1 MKKIKI
7 GQIGICHEHASGK
20 IQALRA
26 MPDVYEIVGVV
37 DDRNTT
43 AARRAGDNLAP
54 YEGLTW
60 MTEEELFATPG
71 LQAVTVETPNMDLVP
86 TALRCMERGLHMHM
100 DKPAG
105 DDPALFGRLLDG
117 CREKR
122 LAFQLGYMLRTNPTI
137 KLCQQAVREGWLGD
151 VFQIQADMNHSY
163 GGEGYQQYMASFTG
177 GIMFNL
183 GCHLIDLIVSL
194 LGRPDRIAA
203 FPKSTRGVDPEIN
216 NNGLAVIEYRHTT
229 VILRACDL
237 AVDGIKQ
244 RRLTVCGA
252 KGTFDLCPLENY
264 DGNPMKATLILAE
277 GNEQYTAGTHTV
289 ELEGMTDRYRAQML
303 ELARV
308 INGEI
313 ESPYSYDHDRLVH
326 EVVLAASGYT
336 DWDQPGCQQ
345 DRSLS
350 RPSAAEGGTA

>member
-1 MKKIKI
+1 MKQIKI

-20 IQALRA
+20 IQALRT

-37 DDRNTT
+37 DDRQTT
-43 AARRAGDNLAP
+43 AARFAGDNLEP

-60 MTEEELFATPG
+60 MTEEELLATSG

-86 TALRCMERGLHMHM
+86 IALRCMERGLHMHM

-105 DDPALFGRLLDG
+105 DDMALFERLLDG

-122 LAFQLGYMLRTNPTI
+122 LALQLGYMLRTNPTI
-137 KLCQQAVREGWLGD
+137 MLCQQAVREGWLGD
-151 VFQIQADMNHSY
+151 VFQVQADMNHNY
-163 GGEGYQQYMASFTG
+163 GGEAYPGYMANFTG

-194 LGRPDRIAA
+194 LGRPERITA
-203 FPKSTRGVDPEIN
+203 FPKATRGVDPEIN
-216 NNGLAVIEYRHTT
+216 NNGLAVIEYPHTT
-229 VILRACDL
+229 VTLRACNL

-244 RRLTVCGA
+244 RRLTVCGT

-264 DGNPMKATLILAE
+264 DGSPMEATLILAE
-277 GNEQYTAGTHTV
+277 GNEQYTAGTHIV
-289 ELEGMTDRYRAQML
+289 ELEGMTDRYQAQML
-303 ELARV
+303 EFAQV

-313 ESPYSYDHDRLVH
+313 EPLYSYDHDRLVH
-326 EVVLAASGYT
+326 EVILAASGYT
-336 DWDQPGCQQ
+336 SW
-345 DRSLS
+345 
-350 RPSAAEGGTA
+350 E